1 MSFKSENMGKKLLSV
16 EELAKKE
23 ANKEYESGEKAIGY
37 PPFVKAFIKGHSS
50 RDEEVAELVKAL
62 NYCSD
67 ILDGL
72 INRTPTGDER
82 NQLCDNN
89 IHIKTLLLKY

>member
-1 MSFKSENMGKKLLSV
+1 MENNTPTMVLSAEFVARKESDQCSEPDIARAVYTAAVN
-16 EELAKKE
+16 
-23 ANKEYESGEKAIGY
+23 GY
-37 PPFVKAFIKGHSS
+37 HS
-50 RDEEVAELVKAL
+50 RDKEVAELVKAL